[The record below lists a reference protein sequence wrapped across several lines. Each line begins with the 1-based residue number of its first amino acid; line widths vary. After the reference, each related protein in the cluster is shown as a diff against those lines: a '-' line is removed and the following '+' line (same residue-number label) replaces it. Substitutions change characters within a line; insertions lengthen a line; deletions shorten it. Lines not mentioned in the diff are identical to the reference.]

1 MKFLDFFS
9 GIGGFHT
16 GLENAGMKCAGWCE
30 SVNVVEYIGK
40 HIMTVNK
47 ELEEIEKDTS
57 NNGF

>member
-30 SVNVVEYIGK
+30 FDKFAQESYKAIY
-40 HIMTVNK
+40 
-47 ELEEIEKDTS
+47 DTKGLYF
-57 NNGF
+57 NNDIR